1 MILLIDMYKYFIELL
16 GVVTVLYAKLLTE
29 ANPVVMGIVYFSMF
43 TIAQGITT
51 GYFNPLAAFASYAL
65 GRVPF
70 NEMIL
75 NIVMQIMG
83 MCLVIVSFM
92 PISAFMK
99 KV

>member
-29 ANPVVMGIVYFSMF
+29 ANPVVMAIVYFSMF

-51 GYFNPLAAFASYAL
+51 GYFNPLSAFAGYAL

-70 NEMIL
+70 NEMVL

-83 MCLVIVSFM
+83 MFLVIISFM

>member
-1 MILLIDMYKYFIELL
+1 MYKYFIELL

-43 TIAQGITT
+43 TIAHGITT
-51 GYFNPLAAFASYAL
+51 GYFNPLSAFASYAL

-75 NIVMQIMG
+75 NIVMQVMG
-83 MCLVIVSFM
+83 MFLVIISFM